1 MNKDLEK
8 LKNILSEISYSGDQH
23 DHILIKED
31 DRLAS
36 LRSVTLNMGNKSKNW
51 FAFSPDKIL
60 HKNKQKNNRHLI
72 GISPLL
78 TLNKSIKHGKDES
91 TESHHNETCD
101 CVVFLL
107 ESNQLKLIFI
117 ELKSSLIGNNQK
129 AINQIKSTEQFSKYL
144 LGLAST
150 FYQVNFK
157 TSHHHV
163 VFHNTHVRKTRTV
176 PKNITNQ
183 LLKTIQISNSG
194 TVFLKQII

>member
-36 LRSVTLNMGNKSKNW
+36 L
-51 FAFSPDKIL
+51 
-60 HKNKQKNNRHLI
+60 
-72 GISPLL
+72 L
-78 TLNKSIKHGKDES
+78 TLNKSIKHEKDES
-91 TESHHNETCD
+91 IESHHNETCD

-163 VFHNTHVRKTRTV
+163 VFHNTPVRKTRTV

-183 LLKTIQISNSG
+183 LLKIIQ
-194 TVFLKQII
+194 LLELDLLA